1 MPSYA
6 ARMMAAALMLAAA
19 GTVSAQTMA
28 PNTMAPNTM
37 APNTMAQ
44 NTMPQNNPAAE
55 ANVKQSEHY
64 SQTVHS
70 NKSFRAKRM
79 QEECGPITDP
89 QLHAQC
95 IASFNGDDAP
105 QH

>member
-6 ARMMAAALMLAAA
+6 ARILAATLMLAAA
-19 GTVSAQTMA
+19 GTVSAQ
-28 PNTMAPNTM
+28 
-37 APNTMAQ
+37 
-44 NTMPQNNPAAE
+44 TMPQNNPAAE

-64 SQTVHS
+64 SQVVHG

-95 IASFNGDDAP
+95 LASFNSEGAP

>member
-6 ARMMAAALMLAAA
+6 ARILAAALMLAAA
-19 GTVSAQTMA
+19 GTVSAQ
-28 PNTMAPNTM
+28 
-37 APNTMAQ
+37 
-44 NTMPQNNPAAE
+44 TMPQNNPAAE

-79 QEECGPITDP
+79 QEECGPISDP

-95 IASFNGDDAP
+95 VASFNSDSAP

>member
-6 ARMMAAALMLAAA
+6 AGTLAAALMLAAA
-19 GTVSAQTMA
+19 GTVSAQ
-28 PNTMAPNTM
+28 
-37 APNTMAQ
+37 TMAQ

-55 ANVKQSEHY
+55 ANVKQSERY
-64 SQTVHS
+64 SQMVHG

-79 QEECGPITDP
+79 QVECGPITDP

-95 IASFNGDDAP
+95 VASFNSDNAP

>member
-1 MPSYA
+1 MQISRSTTLA
-6 ARMMAAALMLAAA
+6 TAMAAALMLAVA
-19 GTVSAQTMA
+19 GTVSAQ
-28 PNTMAPNTM
+28 
-37 APNTMAQ
+37 
-44 NTMPQNNPAAE
+44 TMPQNNPAAE

-64 SQTVHS
+64 SQVVHS
-70 NKSFRAKRM
+70 SPSFRAKRM

-95 IASFNGDDAP
+95 VASFNGDGTP

>member
-1 MPSYA
+1 MHRHRPTIPA
-6 ARMMAAALMLAAA
+6 MIVAAALLLAAA
-19 GTVSAQTMA
+19 GTVSAQ
-28 PNTMAPNTM
+28 
-37 APNTMAQ
+37 
-44 NTMPQNNPAAE
+44 TMPQNNPAAE

-64 SQTVHS
+64 SQVLHS
-70 NKSFRAKRM
+70 SPSFRSKRM

-95 IASFNGDDAP
+95 LASFNGDTTP